1 MRSDT
6 ILNTVSEYF
15 NIPVEVFTN
24 PCNRD
29 EVVMAKHIAIY
40 FFRSKTNMSNTAI
53 SYIFSYKD
61 PSAINYAYKEVS
73 NRIGMEWNY
82 KYDVDYIERLLKE
95 NDIESDNYFYDN
107 FQENDFYT
115 NEEINSTNIVV
126 CS

>member
-1 MRSDT
+1 MRSEV

-29 EVVMAKHIAIY
+29 EVVKAKFIAIH
-40 FFRSKTNMSNTAI
+40 FLRTKTNIPNTVI
-53 SYIFSYKD
+53 SFIFNYQD
-61 PSAINYAYKEVS
+61 PSAVVYACKNVS
-73 NRIGMEWNY
+73 NRLGMEWDY
-82 KYDVDYIERLLKE
+82 KYDVDAIERLLKE
-95 NDIESDNYFYDN
+95 RDIESDQFYYDN